1 MNGLKTIHKRKD
13 SNMPKSIDITGQKFG
28 KLTAI
33 KFSHIQN
40 KKHFWLFKCDCGNLK
55 TCSKATVTRGESKS
69 CGCGDNPVKCGDKF
83 NKLTAMNFKRF
94 DNKHI
99 QYWNFL
105 CECGNEKELPI
116 SRVKHGSI
124 KSCGCLKTKHK
135 KTCSQIHDTWIGIKQ
150 RCHNEKSAQYK
161 YYGAKGIFV
170 CDEWHKFEN
179 FYRDMG
185 EPPTKLHTIDRIDP
199 KKGYSKDN
207 TRWATRSQQ
216 SRNIPKISIKTS
228 SIYKG
233 VSWEKRRNH
242 WVVWIYRE
250 LSTPKYIGSFK
261 TELEA
266 AKAYNEAA
274 KKYFGEFAQLND
286 V

>member
-1 MNGLKTIHKRKD
+1 
-13 SNMPKSIDITGQKFG
+13 MPKLIDITGKKFN

-33 KFSHIQN
+33 EFNHIKN
-40 KKHFWLFKCDCGNLK
+40 KQHFWLFKCDCGNMKIISKGEVTNGGTK
-55 TCSKATVTRGESKS
+55 TCGCWNSIKA
-69 CGCGDNPVKCGDKF
+69 GDRF
-83 NKLTAMNFKRF
+83 NKLTALNFTRI
-94 DNKHI
+94 DNKSI
-99 QYWNFL
+99 QYWIFL
-105 CECGNEKELPI
+105 CDCGNTKEMPL
-116 SRVKHGSI
+116 SRVKNNSV
-124 KSCGCLKTKHK
+124 KSCGCLKVRHY
-135 KTCSQIHDTWIGIKQ
+135 KTESKIHDIWVGMKQ
-150 RCHNEKSAQYK
+150 RCHNKNSAQYK

-185 EPPTKLHTIDRIDP
+185 EPPSKLHTIDRIDP

-207 TRWATRSQQ
+207 VRWATRSQQ

-242 WVVWIYRE
+242 WVVWIYE
-250 LSTPKYIGSFK
+250 STSKPKYIGSFK
-261 TELEA
+261 TESEA
-266 AKAYNEAA
+266 AKAYNKAA

-286 V
+286 IQPDPPQPS